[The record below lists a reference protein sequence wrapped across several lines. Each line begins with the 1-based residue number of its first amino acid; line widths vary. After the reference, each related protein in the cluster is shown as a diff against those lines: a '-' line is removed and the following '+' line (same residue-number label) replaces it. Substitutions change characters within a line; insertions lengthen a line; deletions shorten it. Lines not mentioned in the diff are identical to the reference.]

1 MATSYDAAAQG
12 RPAPRARRAGCT
24 LKAMFSI
31 PRHELLSQSAVY
43 RPGDHRDGIGA
54 SAVPADVSFQHVS
67 SESLAATRPPRR
79 LPLGI
84 GLVVAASASIG
95 LWVGVVA
102 GVRALFF

>member
-12 RPAPRARRAGCT
+12 RPAPRARRAGHT
-24 LKAMFSI
+24 LNATFSI

-43 RPGDHRDGIGA
+43 RPGDHPDGVGA
-54 SAVPADVSFQHVS
+54 LAVPADVSFQHVS
-67 SESLAATRPPRR
+67 SEGLAASKPPRR

-84 GLVVAASASIG
+84 GLVVAASASVG
-95 LWVGVVA
+95 LWFAVAA